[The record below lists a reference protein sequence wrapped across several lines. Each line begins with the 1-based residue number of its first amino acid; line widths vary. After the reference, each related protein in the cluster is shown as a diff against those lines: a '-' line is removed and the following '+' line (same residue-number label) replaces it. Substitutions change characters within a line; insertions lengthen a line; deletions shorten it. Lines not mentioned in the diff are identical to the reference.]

1 MVGAE
6 PLKVFAMNS
15 EPELRGDRLYTIR
28 ATFISLGI
36 GLAITLVVGLILIS
50 SRQPLTTNSAG
61 GVVWN
66 AGAFML
72 PLAGL
77 LSMAV
82 LAWSVFWL
90 PVALARRQGVVLDPQ
105 IWPATG
111 VIALSVIIVVLFVG
125 AMVAGVI

>member
-1 MVGAE
+1 LVGDE
-6 PLKVFAMNS
+6 PLKVFAMNG

-28 ATFISLGI
+28 VTFISLAVGV
-36 GLAITLVVGLILIS
+36 AVALVVGLTLIS
-50 SRQPLTTNSAG
+50 LRQPLTTNSTG

-66 AGAFML
+66 IGAFML

-90 PVALARRQGVVLDPQ
+90 PVAIARRQGVVLDPQ

-111 VIALSVIIVVLFVG
+111 VIALTVVIVVLFVG
-125 AMVAGVI
+125 AMIVGVI